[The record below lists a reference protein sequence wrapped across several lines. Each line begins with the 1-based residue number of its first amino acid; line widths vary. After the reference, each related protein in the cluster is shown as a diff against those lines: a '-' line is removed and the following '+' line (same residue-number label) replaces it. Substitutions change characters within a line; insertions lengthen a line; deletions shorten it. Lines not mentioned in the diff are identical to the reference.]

1 MQITN
6 DEQDVL
12 WRLYIAGAQLILR
25 PIASG
30 SLSLRM
36 FNRDVVRTVL
46 SLDTRGLLRIDEA
59 ASERAAMPG
68 APVQYIA
75 IAATLTEAGRDA
87 LMSHAGRV
95 RVGRTKD
102 QRASKQ

>member
-12 WRLYIAGAQLILR
+12 WRLYIAGVQLVLR
-25 PIASG
+25 PIGSG

-36 FNRDVVRTVL
+36 FNRDLVRTVL
-46 SLDTRGLLRIDEA
+46 SLDQRGLLRIDEA
-59 ASERAAMPG
+59 ASERTAMPG
-68 APVQYIA
+68 APILYTA

-87 LMSHAGRV
+87 LLSRAGRV
-95 RVGRTKD
+95 RVARTKG
-102 QRASKQ
+102 QGASKH